1 MESSKSIFLLTC
13 SLSPF
18 SLGETNK
25 GCPDPAANGLLLDAS
40 AKETGCCSS
49 FCFFTRL
56 VDISCRFFFE
66 GEREGCVDLHSTAY
80 QLPQSQKTGH
90 FMYLLNP
97 TPLPPL
103 TQLHFSFFPPVLF
116 THSHL
121 EPAQTGSVN
130 QHACK

>member
-1 MESSKSIFLLTC
+1 MRQDAVQVFVFYQVC
-13 SLSPF
+13 GYRVVDFF
-18 SLGETNK
+18 S
-25 GCPDPAANGLLLDAS
+25 
-40 AKETGCCSS
+40 
-49 FCFFTRL
+49 
-56 VDISCRFFFE
+56 
-66 GEREGCVDLHSTAY
+66 EREGCVDLHSAAY
-80 QLPQSQKTGH
+80 QLPQSQQTGH

-97 TPLPPL
+97 TPLPPR